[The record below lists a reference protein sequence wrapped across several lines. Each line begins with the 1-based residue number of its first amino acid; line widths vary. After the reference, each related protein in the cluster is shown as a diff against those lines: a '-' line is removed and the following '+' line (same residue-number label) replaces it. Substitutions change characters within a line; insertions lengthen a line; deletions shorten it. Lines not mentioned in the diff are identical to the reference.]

1 LPRQKVEK
9 QSNIKILVCLFPTKL
24 TLANAVARI
33 DQLEFL
39 SDIIP
44 RTMSYKKAVARKE
57 QILTTPDSPEQNGS
71 PAVERKKSRVSGG
84 RDSSGR
90 GEIEKFFGRKGG
102 NGVVEDDS
110 AAEEDKMDIDG

>member
-1 LPRQKVEK
+1 
-9 QSNIKILVCLFPTKL
+9 LFL
-24 TLANAVARI
+24 SRLILANAVARI

-57 QILTTPDSPEQNGS
+57 QSLNTPDSPEPNGS
-71 PAVERKKSRVSGG
+71 PVVERKKSRVSGG

-90 GEIEKFFGRKGG
+90 GGIEKFFGRKGG
-102 NGVVEDDS
+102 NGVVEDDE
-110 AAEEDKMDIDG
+110 AADDDRMDVDE